1 MTFQQIRTNE
11 WPFII
16 AHRGG
21 AGQAYENSLAAFRNA
36 AGSGPARCDGVE
48 LDIHV
53 SSDGAFVVHHDP
65 VVAAGGVIG
74 NLTLARLREE
84 LLPDGS
90 VIPTLQDVLA
100 VAGELMVFV
109 EVKNLPVRYD
119 EQLLALVA
127 ATVHPERL
135 QVHSF
140 DHRIVA
146 RLKLKSP
153 GLSTGVLSSSYPVDP
168 IGQVR
173 QAGATTLWQAWE
185 LIDRPLVED
194 CAGEG
199 IALIA
204 WTVDSEPVARHLI
217 GLGVTMLCGNW
228 PDRLRQPLPVR

>member
-1 MTFQQIRTNE
+1 MTFQQIRTSE

-16 AHRGG
+16 GHRGG
-21 AGQAYENSLAAFRNA
+21 AGQAYENSLAAFRKA
-36 AGSGPARCDGVE
+36 AGSGAARCDGVE

-65 VVAAGGVIG
+65 VVASGGAIG
-74 NLTLARLREE
+74 NLTLAQLRQE

-90 VIPTLQDVLA
+90 VIPTLQEVLA
-100 VAGELMVFV
+100 IAGKLSVFV
-109 EVKNLPVRYD
+109 EVKDLPVRYD
-119 EQLLALVA
+119 EQLLAVVA

-135 QVHSF
+135 HVHSF

-146 RLKLKSP
+146 RLRRKST
-153 GLSTGVLSSSYPVDP
+153 GLSTGVLSCSYPVDP

-173 QAGATTLWQAWE
+173 QAGANTLWQTWE
-185 LIDRPLVED
+185 LIDRPMVEV

-199 IALIA
+199 ISLIA

-228 PDRLRQPLPVR
+228 PDRLRQALPVS